1 MNFLKA
7 LTPQPF
13 RKILLFL
20 ILIEILS
27 FLGYF
32 FPAVNAICFWL
43 AVILA
48 LWATLNSLEN
58 GFYLILLELVNGVN
72 GYYFHFSFHGVNIS
86 LRIALFLIVLGV
98 WLHRFI
104 FKNKF
109 KTEIFRSQLIK
120 PLSVFAVFIL
130 WGFVYG
136 LIRGHSFD
144 DLFFDF
150 NNWLYFALIFVFF
163 DVIRHEKVI
172 HNILHIL
179 AASLANL
186 GIKTMFLFYVFSHGY
201 KILAEPLYS
210 WMRPWRLGEITA
222 LPQGIFR
229 VFIQS
234 QIYCLIG
241 LFLFLIIW
249 LLLRKKEVSRIDGLL
264 LFVVLSI
271 AVLLVSF
278 SRSFWLATILVFFA
292 LLIFL
297 KFFEKNR
304 WKEIGF
310 VCLVMLLLAVVA
322 IAFLTFLLNVP
333 LLDKP
338 LNYLTALGNR
348 TDASGS
354 AILSRK
360 EQFLPLM
367 KEIMVSPIVGSGFG
381 ATITYRSFDPRAV
394 EKYQGIYTTYAFE
407 WGYLDMWLKFGLAGL
422 LAYLYF
428 IFSVLKRGWQSACK
442 NNRET
447 KFLIIGLE
455 LGLLAILVI
464 NIFTPYLNHPLGIGY
479 LILCAA
485 IFDCFY
491 RRRDILT

>member
-333 LLDKP
+333 LP
-338 LNYLTALGNR
+338 WWCG
-348 TDASGS
+348 
-354 AILSRK
+354 
-360 EQFLPLM
+360 
-367 KEIMVSPIVGSGFG
+367 
-381 ATITYRSFDPRAV
+381 
-394 EKYQGIYTTYAFE
+394 
-407 WGYLDMWLKFGLAGL
+407 
-422 LAYLYF
+422 
-428 IFSVLKRGWQSACK
+428 
-442 NNRET
+442 
-447 KFLIIGLE
+447 
-455 LGLLAILVI
+455 
-464 NIFTPYLNHPLGIGY
+464 
-479 LILCAA
+479 
-485 IFDCFY
+485 
-491 RRRDILT
+491 